1 MRSSCWPAKWSD
13 VFGRWAQCATVIH
26 TGMIERLQLQQ
37 LLDSLFK
44 EVDIRGLFFVSL
56 LESAS
61 DIAIAIDQNDV
72 GDIEFWRLWR
82 YTRNVVEYH

>member
-1 MRSSCWPAKWSD
+1 M
-13 VFGRWAQCATVIH
+13 VID

-37 LLDSLFK
+37 FLDSLFK

-61 DIAIAIDQNDV
+61 DIAIAINQNDV
-72 GDIEFWRLWR
+72 RDIEFWRLWR
-82 YTRNVVEYH
+82 YTRNVADYH